1 MRSAAMRKKIN
12 LLPAYIP
19 LYGWLIFSV
28 ILFGWVILASLS
40 STRDIFTNSLLKSGI
55 HFSNY
60 TDLFKQQDIGRYFAN
75 SVIYTVTACIGIVV
89 VSAPAAYMLGRAQFK
104 GRGLL
109 NMMFMSA
116 LAIPSILISI
126 PLFSIFVELKLT
138 GSIITLILVYICTN
152 VPFAVFFLTSFFS
165 SVPKELEESAA
176 MDGCGPIR
184 AFIQIILPVAQP
196 GIITLS
202 IFNFLGVW
210 NEYFFALIFSNDA
223 NSRTLALSLQS
234 IVYGYAN
241 TGNYGGIFA
250 ACMVVFLPSFIVY
263 LFVSKRIISGLTVGA
278 VKG

>member
-1 MRSAAMRKKIN
+1 MQNSTVKKKIQ
-12 LLPAYIP
+12 LLPAYVP
-19 LYGWLIFSV
+19 LYAWLIFSV

-40 STRDIFTNSLLKSGI
+40 STRDIFTNSLLKSGV

-60 TDLFKQQDIGRYFAN
+60 VNLFKEQEIGRYFSN
-75 SVIYTVTACIGIVV
+75 SVIYTVTACIGIILVA
-89 VSAPAAYMLGRAQFK
+89 APAAYILGRASFR
-104 GRGLL
+104 GRGLA
-109 NMMFMSA
+109 NTMFMSA

-138 GSIITLILVYICTN
+138 GSILTLILVYICTN
-152 VPFAVFFLTSFFS
+152 VPFAVFFLTGFFS
-165 SVPKELEESAA
+165 SVPKEFEESAA
-176 MDGCGPIR
+176 IDGCGPIR
-184 AFIQIILPVAQP
+184 AFVLIILPVAQP
-196 GIITLS
+196 GIVTLS

-250 ACMVVFLPSFIVY
+250 ACMIIFLPSFIVY
-263 LFVSKRIISGLTVGA
+263 LFVSKQIIAGLTVGA